1 MYNQREI
8 AEGIFYVGVN
18 DRQKTLFENYIPI
31 PNGVA
36 YNSYLIID
44 DKITLID
51 TVDVSMVDLF
61 VTKLNAVLQGR
72 KIDYLVVNH
81 MEPDH
86 AGSIGMLK
94 QLYPDMKIVGNSKT
108 FNMMQGYF
116 PQLNLADKLV
126 VDEGDTLELGRRK
139 LTFYM
144 APMVHWPEV
153 MVAYE
158 AEDKILFSA
167 DAFGTFGTLDG
178 DCLDENINTDR
189 FWDEM
194 RRYYACIVG
203 KFGKATQ
210 SAIQKLGGLD
220 IQMICSTHG
229 PVLKKNIAKVIGLFD
244 QWSRYEAEEKGL
256 VIAYA
261 TMYGNTQQLAEAA
274 AEGAVAA
281 GLKNVVV
288 YNVSKTDASYILA
301 DIFRYNGLIL
311 ASPTYMNE
319 LYPLMDS
326 LMHKIEQRCIPNR
339 HLGLIGSCT
348 WASAALKKMQAFAEA
363 MNWPLVGEP
372 VDNKQGVA
380 LDDYRKAYE
389 LGKAIALE
397 LRAD

>member
-1 MYNQREI
+1 MKREI
-8 AEGIFYVGVN
+8 IDGIYYVGVN

-36 YNSYLIID
+36 YNSYLIMD
-44 DKITLID
+44 EKVTLID
-51 TVDVSMVDLF
+51 TVDVSMVNLF
-61 VTKLNAVLQGR
+61 VQKLDEVLEGR
-72 KIDYLVVNH
+72 KIDMLVVNH

-86 AGSIGMLK
+86 AGSIGLLK
-94 QLYPDMKIVGNSKT
+94 QLYPEMTIVGNAKT
-108 FNMMQGYF
+108 FGMLKGYY
-116 PQLNLADKLV
+116 PKMDYSCVLEVK
-126 VDEGDTLELGRRK
+126 EGDSIVLGKRK

-158 AEDKILFSA
+158 DTDKILFSA

-178 DCLDENINTDR
+178 GIIDESMNTDKY
-189 FWDEM
+189 WDEM

-210 SAIQKLGGLD
+210 TAIQKLGGLE
-220 IQMICSTHG
+220 IKLICATHG
-229 PVLKKNIAKVIGLFD
+229 PILKQHISKVVGLFD
-244 QWSRYEAEEKGL
+244 KWSRYEAEEKGL

-261 TMYGNTQQLAEAA
+261 SMYGNTEQLAEAV

-301 DIFRYNGLIL
+301 DIFKYNALVL

-319 LYPLMDS
+319 AYPLMDS
-326 LMHKIEQRCIPNR
+326 LMHKIEQRGIPNR
-339 HLGLIGSCT
+339 YLGLMGSCT
-348 WASAALKKMQAFAEA
+348 WAGGALKKLTSFAET
-363 MNWPLVGEP
+363 MHWELVGTP
-372 VDNKQGVA
+372 VDNRQGVA
-380 LDDYRKAYE
+380 ASDYQNAFE
-389 LGKAIALE
+389 LGKLMANKLM
-397 LRAD
+397 

>member
-1 MYNQREI
+1 MKREI
-8 AEGIFYVGVN
+8 VKGIYYVGVN

-36 YNSYLIID
+36 YNSYLIMD
-44 DKITLID
+44 EKVTLID
-51 TVDVSMVDLF
+51 TVDVSMVNLF
-61 VTKLNAVLQGR
+61 VQKLDEVLEGR
-72 KIDYLVVNH
+72 KIDMLVVNH

-86 AGSIGMLK
+86 AGSIGLLK
-94 QLYPDMKIVGNSKT
+94 QLYPEMTIVGNAKT
-108 FNMMQGYF
+108 FGMLKGYY
-116 PQLNLADKLV
+116 PKMDYSCVLEVK
-126 VDEGDTLELGRRK
+126 EGESVSLGKRK

-158 AEDKILFSA
+158 DTDKILFSA

-178 DCLDENINTDR
+178 GIIDESMNTDKY
-189 FWDEM
+189 WDEM

-210 SAIQKLGGLD
+210 AAIQKLGGLE
-220 IQMICSTHG
+220 IKLICATHG
-229 PVLKKNIAKVIGLFD
+229 PILKQHISKVVGLFD
-244 QWSRYEAEEKGL
+244 KWSRYEAEEKGL

-261 TMYGNTQQLAEAA
+261 SMYGNTEQLAEAV

-301 DIFRYNGLIL
+301 DIFKYNALVL

-319 LYPLMDS
+319 AYPLMDS
-326 LMHKIEQRCIPNR
+326 LMHKIEQRGIPNR
-339 HLGLIGSCT
+339 YLGLMGSCT
-348 WASAALKKMQAFAEA
+348 WAGGALKKLTSFAET
-363 MNWPLVGEP
+363 MHWELVGTP
-372 VDNKQGVA
+372 VDNRQGVA
-380 LDDYRKAYE
+380 ASDYQNAFE
-389 LGKAIALE
+389 LGKLMANKLM
-397 LRAD
+397 

>member
-1 MYNQREI
+1 MKREI
-8 AEGIFYVGVN
+8 IDGIYYVGVN

-36 YNSYLIID
+36 YNSYLIMD
-44 DKITLID
+44 EKVTLID
-51 TVDVSMVDLF
+51 TVDVSMVNLF
-61 VTKLNAVLQGR
+61 VQKLDEVLEGR
-72 KIDYLVVNH
+72 KIDMLVVNH

-86 AGSIGMLK
+86 AGSIGLLK
-94 QLYPDMKIVGNSKT
+94 QLYPEMTIVGNAKT
-108 FNMMQGYF
+108 FGMLKGYY
-116 PQLNLADKLV
+116 PQMDYSRVLEVK
-126 VDEGDTLELGRRK
+126 EGESVSLGKRK

-158 AEDKILFSA
+158 DTDKILFSA

-178 DCLDENINTDR
+178 GVIDESMNTDKY
-189 FWDEM
+189 WDEM

-210 SAIQKLGGLD
+210 AAIQKLGGLE
-220 IQMICSTHG
+220 IKLICATHG
-229 PVLKKNIAKVIGLFD
+229 PILKRHIAKVVGLFD
-244 QWSRYEAEEKGL
+244 KWSRYEAEEKGL

-261 TMYGNTQQLAEAA
+261 SMYGNTEQLAEAV

-301 DIFRYNGLIL
+301 DIFKYNALVL

-319 LYPLMDS
+319 AYPLMDS
-326 LMHKIEQRCIPNR
+326 LMHKIEQRGIPNR
-339 HLGLIGSCT
+339 YLGLMGSCT
-348 WASAALKKMQAFAEA
+348 WAGGALKKLTSFAET
-363 MNWPLVGEP
+363 MHWELVGTP
-372 VDNKQGVA
+372 VDNRQGVA
-380 LDDYRKAYE
+380 ASDYQKAFE
-389 LGKAIALE
+389 LGKMMANK
-397 LRAD
+397 LR